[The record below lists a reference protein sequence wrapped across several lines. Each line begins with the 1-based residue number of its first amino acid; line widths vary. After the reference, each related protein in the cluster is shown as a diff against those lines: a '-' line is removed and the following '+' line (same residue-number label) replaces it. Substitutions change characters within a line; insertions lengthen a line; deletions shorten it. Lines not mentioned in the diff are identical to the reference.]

1 MNFVGIIAEYDPFHS
16 GHALQLRMLRQ
27 RGASTIAVCM
37 STGVV
42 QRGGVP
48 ILPEAVRVRAAL
60 AAGADLVVALPA
72 PYANASAEQFAA
84 AGVHLLAA
92 LGCDTL
98 AFGAETPEPA
108 PLQAAA
114 AALCSAAFP
123 AALRSQL
130 ERGLPFA
137 AARAAAAETLC
148 PGAADLLQTPN
159 NILGIEYCKAILRQ
173 GGGRPGAAPPPPA
186 ATVPPTEPREVLPR
200 LQEQYEKNPD
210 LAGWLT
216 IPGTRIDYPVMY
228 SPDEPE
234 RYLHANF
241 DIDYSFAGLPFLDA
255 ACDTESGNRII
266 YAHNMLDG
274 SMFRTLLKYQ
284 QKDFWQ
290 RNPVISFNTLYEEQE
305 YEIVAAFYDKVYKK
319 SDTNFKFYQF
329 YDTSDQS
336 SFDEAMAYYREHALY
351 DTGVTAQ
358 CGDLF
363 LTLVTCAYQTENG
376 RFVVVARKK

>member
-1 MNFVGIIAEYDPFHS
+1 MTNQNKGKY
-16 GHALQLRMLRQ
+16 
-27 RGASTIAVCM
+27 
-37 STGVV
+37 
-42 QRGGVP
+42 
-48 ILPEAVRVRAAL
+48 LPRDRKGRKNSPVSRLLV
-60 AAGADLVVALPA
+60 VVALV
-72 PYANASAEQFAA
+72 SALIF
-84 AGVHLLAA
+84 GV
-92 LGCDTL
+92 TV
-98 AFGAETPEPA
+98 F
-108 PLQAAA
+108 
-114 AALCSAAFP
+114 S
-123 AALRSQL
+123 ALRNRIAL
-130 ERGLPFA
+130 KRM
-137 AARAAAAETLC
+137 AAET
-148 PGAADLLQTPN
+148 ARETTP
-159 NILGIEYCKAILRQ
+159 ISTS
-173 GGGRPGAAPPPPA
+173 APAETTVPTQATVPPTTA
-186 ATVPPTEPREVLPR
+186 ATTPPTEPREILPR
-200 LQEQYEKNPD
+200 FLELYQKNPD

-241 DIDYSFAGLPFLDA
+241 DAAYSFAGLPFLDA
-255 ACDTESGNRII
+255 ACDPESGNRII

-305 YEIVAAFYDKVYKK
+305 YEVVAAFYDKVYKK
-319 SDTNFKFYQF
+319 TDTNFKFYQF

-336 SFDEAMAYYREHALY
+336 RFDEAMAYYREHALY

>member
-1 MNFVGIIAEYDPFHS
+1 MTNQNNGKYLPRNRKGRKNSPVS
-16 GHALQLRMLRQ
+16 R
-27 RGASTIAVCM
+27 
-37 STGVV
+37 
-42 QRGGVP
+42 
-48 ILPEAVRVRAAL
+48 IL
-60 AAGADLVVALPA
+60 LVVALV
-72 PYANASAEQFAA
+72 SALIF
-84 AGVHLLAA
+84 GV
-92 LGCDTL
+92 TV
-98 AFGAETPEPA
+98 F
-108 PLQAAA
+108 
-114 AALCSAAFP
+114 S
-123 AALRSQL
+123 ALRNQIAL
-130 ERGLPFA
+130 KRM
-137 AARAAAAETLC
+137 AAET
-148 PGAADLLQTPN
+148 ARETTP
-159 NILGIEYCKAILRQ
+159 ISTS
-173 GGGRPGAAPPPPA
+173 APAETTVPTQ

-241 DIDYSFAGLPFLDA
+241 EVSYSFAGLPFIDA
-255 ACDTESGNRII
+255 ACDPESGNRII

-305 YEIVAAFYDKVYKK
+305 YEVVAAFYDKVYKK
-319 SDTNFKFYQF
+319 TDTNFKFYQF

-336 SFDEAMAYYREHALY
+336 RFDEAMAYYREHALY

>member
-1 MNFVGIIAEYDPFHS
+1 MTNQNNGKYLPRDRKGRKNSPVS
-16 GHALQLRMLRQ
+16 R
-27 RGASTIAVCM
+27 
-37 STGVV
+37 
-42 QRGGVP
+42 
-48 ILPEAVRVRAAL
+48 IL
-60 AAGADLVVALPA
+60 LVVALV
-72 PYANASAEQFAA
+72 SALIF
-84 AGVHLLAA
+84 GV
-92 LGCDTL
+92 TV
-98 AFGAETPEPA
+98 FI
-108 PLQAAA
+108 
-114 AALCSAAFP
+114 
-123 AALRSQL
+123 ALRNQIAL
-130 ERGLPFA
+130 KRM
-137 AARAAAAETLC
+137 AAET
-148 PGAADLLQTPN
+148 ARETTP
-159 NILGIEYCKAILRQ
+159 ISTS
-173 GGGRPGAAPPPPA
+173 APAETTGPTQVTVPPTTA

-241 DIDYSFAGLPFLDA
+241 EVSYSFAGLPFIDA
-255 ACDTESGNRII
+255 ACDPESGNRII

-290 RNPVISFNTLYEEQE
+290 RNPVISFSTLYEEQE
-305 YEIVAAFYDKVYKK
+305 YEVVAAFYDKVYKK

>member
-1 MNFVGIIAEYDPFHS
+1 MTNQNNGKYLPQGRKRRKNSPVS
-16 GHALQLRMLRQ
+16 R
-27 RGASTIAVCM
+27 
-37 STGVV
+37 
-42 QRGGVP
+42 
-48 ILPEAVRVRAAL
+48 IL
-60 AAGADLVVALPA
+60 LVVALV
-72 PYANASAEQFAA
+72 SALIFA
-84 AGVHLLAA
+84 GTV
-92 LGCDTL
+92 
-98 AFGAETPEPA
+98 FI
-108 PLQAAA
+108 
-114 AALCSAAFP
+114 
-123 AALRSQL
+123 ALRNQIAL
-130 ERGLPFA
+130 KRM
-137 AARAAAAETLC
+137 AAETARETTLIS
-148 PGAADLLQTPN
+148 TS
-159 NILGIEYCKAILRQ
+159 
-173 GGGRPGAAPPPPA
+173 APAETTVPTQVTVPPTTA

-241 DIDYSFAGLPFLDA
+241 EVSYSFAGLPFIDA
-255 ACDTESGNRII
+255 ACDPESGNRII

-305 YEIVAAFYDKVYKK
+305 YEVVAAFYDKVYKK

>member
-1 MNFVGIIAEYDPFHS
+1 MTNQNNGKYLPRRPENQKGRKNSPVS
-16 GHALQLRMLRQ
+16 R
-27 RGASTIAVCM
+27 
-37 STGVV
+37 
-42 QRGGVP
+42 
-48 ILPEAVRVRAAL
+48 IL
-60 AAGADLVVALPA
+60 LVVALVSA
-72 PYANASAEQFAA
+72 LIFGVTVFSALRNRIALKRMSAETARETTPISISA
-84 AGVHLLAA
+84 P
-92 LGCDTL
+92 
-98 AFGAETPEPA
+98 AETTVPT
-108 PLQAAA
+108 QA
-114 AALCSAAFP
+114 
-123 AALRSQL
+123 
-130 ERGLPFA
+130 
-137 AARAAAAETLC
+137 TV
-148 PGAADLLQTPN
+148 
-159 NILGIEYCKAILRQ
+159 
-173 GGGRPGAAPPPPA
+173 PPTTA

-241 DIDYSFAGLPFLDA
+241 EVSYSFAGLPFIDA
-255 ACDTESGNRII
+255 ACDPESGNRII
-266 YAHNMLDG
+266 YAHNMLDS

-290 RNPVISFNTLYEEQE
+290 RNPVISFSTLYEEQE
-305 YEIVAAFYDKVYKK
+305 YEVVAAFYDKVYKK

-376 RFVVVARKK
+376 RFVVVAQKK

>member
-1 MNFVGIIAEYDPFHS
+1 MTNQNNGKYLPRDRKGRKNSPVS
-16 GHALQLRMLRQ
+16 R
-27 RGASTIAVCM
+27 
-37 STGVV
+37 
-42 QRGGVP
+42 
-48 ILPEAVRVRAAL
+48 IL
-60 AAGADLVVALPA
+60 LVVALV
-72 PYANASAEQFAA
+72 SALIF
-84 AGVHLLAA
+84 GV
-92 LGCDTL
+92 TV
-98 AFGAETPEPA
+98 FI
-108 PLQAAA
+108 
-114 AALCSAAFP
+114 
-123 AALRSQL
+123 ALRNQIAL
-130 ERGLPFA
+130 KRM
-137 AARAAAAETLC
+137 AAETARETT
-148 PGAADLLQTPN
+148 PISTSAPAETTVPTQATVPPTTAA
-159 NILGIEYCKAILRQ
+159 
-173 GGGRPGAAPPPPA
+173 
-186 ATVPPTEPREVLPR
+186 VPPTEPREVLPR

-241 DIDYSFAGLPFLDA
+241 EVSYSFAGLPFIDA
-255 ACDTESGNRII
+255 ACDPESGNRII

-290 RNPVISFNTLYEEQE
+290 RNPVISFSTLYEEQE
-305 YEIVAAFYDKVYKK
+305 YEVVAAFYDKVYKK

-376 RFVVVARKK
+376 RFVVVAQKK

>member
-1 MNFVGIIAEYDPFHS
+1 MTNQNNGKYLPRDRKGRKNSPVS
-16 GHALQLRMLRQ
+16 R
-27 RGASTIAVCM
+27 
-37 STGVV
+37 
-42 QRGGVP
+42 
-48 ILPEAVRVRAAL
+48 IL
-60 AAGADLVVALPA
+60 LVVALV
-72 PYANASAEQFAA
+72 SALIF
-84 AGVHLLAA
+84 GV
-92 LGCDTL
+92 TV
-98 AFGAETPEPA
+98 FI
-108 PLQAAA
+108 
-114 AALCSAAFP
+114 
-123 AALRSQL
+123 ALRNQIAL
-130 ERGLPFA
+130 KRM
-137 AARAAAAETLC
+137 AAET
-148 PGAADLLQTPN
+148 ARETTP
-159 NILGIEYCKAILRQ
+159 ISTS
-173 GGGRPGAAPPPPA
+173 APAVPPQVPVPPTTA

-241 DIDYSFAGLPFLDA
+241 EVSYSFAGLPFIDA
-255 ACDTESGNRII
+255 ACDPESGNRII

-290 RNPVISFNTLYEEQE
+290 RNPVISFSTLYEEQE
-305 YEIVAAFYDKVYKK
+305 YEVVAAFYDKVYKK

>member
-1 MNFVGIIAEYDPFHS
+1 MTNQNNGKYLPRNRKGRKNSPVS
-16 GHALQLRMLRQ
+16 R
-27 RGASTIAVCM
+27 
-37 STGVV
+37 
-42 QRGGVP
+42 
-48 ILPEAVRVRAAL
+48 IL
-60 AAGADLVVALPA
+60 LVVALV
-72 PYANASAEQFAA
+72 SALIF
-84 AGVHLLAA
+84 GV
-92 LGCDTL
+92 TV
-98 AFGAETPEPA
+98 F
-108 PLQAAA
+108 
-114 AALCSAAFP
+114 S
-123 AALRSQL
+123 ALRNQIAL
-130 ERGLPFA
+130 KRM
-137 AARAAAAETLC
+137 AAET
-148 PGAADLLQTPN
+148 ARETTP
-159 NILGIEYCKAILRQ
+159 ISTS
-173 GGGRPGAAPPPPA
+173 APAETTVPTQAPVPPTTA

-241 DIDYSFAGLPFLDA
+241 EVSYSFAGLPFIDA
-255 ACDTESGNRII
+255 ACDPESGNRII

-305 YEIVAAFYDKVYKK
+305 YEVVAAFYDKVYKK
-319 SDTNFKFYQF
+319 TDTNFKFYQF

-336 SFDEAMAYYREHALY
+336 RFDEAMAYYREHALY

>member
-1 MNFVGIIAEYDPFHS
+1 MTNQNKGKYLPRDRKGRKNSPVS
-16 GHALQLRMLRQ
+16 R
-27 RGASTIAVCM
+27 
-37 STGVV
+37 
-42 QRGGVP
+42 
-48 ILPEAVRVRAAL
+48 IL
-60 AAGADLVVALPA
+60 LVVALV
-72 PYANASAEQFAA
+72 SALIFA
-84 AGVHLLAA
+84 GTV
-92 LGCDTL
+92 
-98 AFGAETPEPA
+98 FI
-108 PLQAAA
+108 
-114 AALCSAAFP
+114 
-123 AALRSQL
+123 ALRNRIAL
-130 ERGLPFA
+130 KRM
-137 AARAAAAETLC
+137 AAET
-148 PGAADLLQTPN
+148 ARETTP
-159 NILGIEYCKAILRQ
+159 ISTS
-173 GGGRPGAAPPPPA
+173 APAETTVPTQATVPPTTA

-241 DIDYSFAGLPFLDA
+241 EVSYSFAGLPFIDA
-255 ACDTESGNRII
+255 ACDPESGNRII

-290 RNPVISFNTLYEEQE
+290 RNPVISFSTLYEEQE
-305 YEIVAAFYDKVYKK
+305 YEVVAAFYDKVYKK

-336 SFDEAMAYYREHALY
+336 SFDEAMVYYREHALY

>member
-1 MNFVGIIAEYDPFHS
+1 MTNQNNGKYLP
-16 GHALQLRMLRQ
+16 
-27 RGASTIAVCM
+27 RGRKRRKNSPV
-37 STGVV
+37 S
-42 QRGGVP
+42 R
-48 ILPEAVRVRAAL
+48 IL
-60 AAGADLVVALPA
+60 LVVALV
-72 PYANASAEQFAA
+72 SALIFA
-84 AGVHLLAA
+84 GTV
-92 LGCDTL
+92 
-98 AFGAETPEPA
+98 FI
-108 PLQAAA
+108 
-114 AALCSAAFP
+114 
-123 AALRSQL
+123 ALRNRIAL
-130 ERGLPFA
+130 KRM
-137 AARAAAAETLC
+137 AAET
-148 PGAADLLQTPN
+148 ARETTP
-159 NILGIEYCKAILRQ
+159 ISTS
-173 GGGRPGAAPPPPA
+173 APAETTVPTQATVPPTTA

-200 LQEQYEKNPD
+200 LQEQYKKNPD

-241 DIDYSFAGLPFLDA
+241 EVSYSFAGLPFIDA
-255 ACDTESGNRII
+255 ACDPESGNRII

-305 YEIVAAFYDKVYKK
+305 YEVVAAFYDKVYKK

>member
-1 MNFVGIIAEYDPFHS
+1 MTNQNNGKYLPRRPENQKGRKNSPVS
-16 GHALQLRMLRQ
+16 R
-27 RGASTIAVCM
+27 
-37 STGVV
+37 
-42 QRGGVP
+42 
-48 ILPEAVRVRAAL
+48 IL
-60 AAGADLVVALPA
+60 LVVALV
-72 PYANASAEQFAA
+72 SALIFA
-84 AGVHLLAA
+84 GTV
-92 LGCDTL
+92 
-98 AFGAETPEPA
+98 FI
-108 PLQAAA
+108 
-114 AALCSAAFP
+114 
-123 AALRSQL
+123 ALRNQIAL
-130 ERGLPFA
+130 KRM
-137 AARAAAAETLC
+137 AAET
-148 PGAADLLQTPN
+148 ARETTP
-159 NILGIEYCKAILRQ
+159 ISTS
-173 GGGRPGAAPPPPA
+173 APAETTVPTQVTVPPTTA

-241 DIDYSFAGLPFLDA
+241 EVSYSFAGLPFIDA
-255 ACDTESGNRII
+255 ACDPESGNRII

-290 RNPVISFNTLYEEQE
+290 RNPVISFSTLYEEQE
-305 YEIVAAFYDKVYKK
+305 YEVVAAFYDKVYKK

>member
-1 MNFVGIIAEYDPFHS
+1 MTNQNNGKYLPRDRKGRKNSPVS
-16 GHALQLRMLRQ
+16 R
-27 RGASTIAVCM
+27 
-37 STGVV
+37 
-42 QRGGVP
+42 
-48 ILPEAVRVRAAL
+48 IL
-60 AAGADLVVALPA
+60 LVVALV
-72 PYANASAEQFAA
+72 SALIF
-84 AGVHLLAA
+84 GV
-92 LGCDTL
+92 TV
-98 AFGAETPEPA
+98 FI
-108 PLQAAA
+108 
-114 AALCSAAFP
+114 
-123 AALRSQL
+123 ALRNQIAL
-130 ERGLPFA
+130 KRM
-137 AARAAAAETLC
+137 AAETARETT
-148 PGAADLLQTPN
+148 PISTSAPAETTVPTQATVPPTTAA
-159 NILGIEYCKAILRQ
+159 
-173 GGGRPGAAPPPPA
+173 
-186 ATVPPTEPREVLPR
+186 VPPTEPREVLPR

-241 DIDYSFAGLPFLDA
+241 EVSYSFAGLPFIDA
-255 ACDTESGNRII
+255 ACDPESGNRII

-305 YEIVAAFYDKVYKK
+305 YEVVAAFYDKVYKK

>member
-1 MNFVGIIAEYDPFHS
+1 MTNQNNGKYLPRNRKGRKNSPVS
-16 GHALQLRMLRQ
+16 R
-27 RGASTIAVCM
+27 
-37 STGVV
+37 
-42 QRGGVP
+42 
-48 ILPEAVRVRAAL
+48 IL
-60 AAGADLVVALPA
+60 LVVALV
-72 PYANASAEQFAA
+72 SALIF
-84 AGVHLLAA
+84 GV
-92 LGCDTL
+92 TV
-98 AFGAETPEPA
+98 F
-108 PLQAAA
+108 
-114 AALCSAAFP
+114 S
-123 AALRSQL
+123 ALRNRIAL
-130 ERGLPFA
+130 KRM
-137 AARAAAAETLC
+137 AAET
-148 PGAADLLQTPN
+148 AHETTQASTS
-159 NILGIEYCKAILRQ
+159 
-173 GGGRPGAAPPPPA
+173 APAETTVPTQATVPPTTA
-186 ATVPPTEPREVLPR
+186 ATTPPTEPREILPR
-200 LQEQYEKNPD
+200 FLELYQKNPD

-241 DIDYSFAGLPFLDA
+241 DAAYSFAGLPFLDA

-290 RNPVISFNTLYEEQE
+290 RNPVISFSTLYEEQE
-305 YEIVAAFYDKVYKK
+305 YEVVAAFYDKVYKK

-336 SFDEAMAYYREHALY
+336 RFDEAMAYYREHALY

>member
-1 MNFVGIIAEYDPFHS
+1 MTNQNNGKYLP
-16 GHALQLRMLRQ
+16 
-27 RGASTIAVCM
+27 RGRKGRKNSPV
-37 STGVV
+37 S
-42 QRGGVP
+42 R
-48 ILPEAVRVRAAL
+48 LL
-60 AAGADLVVALPA
+60 LVVALV
-72 PYANASAEQFAA
+72 SALIFA
-84 AGVHLLAA
+84 GTV
-92 LGCDTL
+92 
-98 AFGAETPEPA
+98 FI
-108 PLQAAA
+108 
-114 AALCSAAFP
+114 
-123 AALRSQL
+123 ALRNQISL
-130 ERGLPFA
+130 KRM
-137 AARAAAAETLC
+137 AAETAHETTQLSTSA
-148 PGAADLLQTPN
+148 PAESTVSTQTMPTV
-159 NILGIEYCKAILRQ
+159 
-173 GGGRPGAAPPPPA
+173 PPTTA
-186 ATVPPTEPREVLPR
+186 ATTVPTEPREILPR
-200 LQEQYEKNPD
+200 FLELYQKNPD

-241 DIDYSFAGLPFLDA
+241 DAAYSFAGLPFLDA

-290 RNPVISFNTLYEEQE
+290 RNPVISFSTLYEEQE
-305 YEIVAAFYDKVYKK
+305 YEVVAAFYDKVYKK

-336 SFDEAMAYYREHALY
+336 RFDEAMAYYREHALY

-358 CGDLF
+358 CGDELI
-363 LTLVTCAYQTENG
+363 TLVTCAYQTENG

>member
-1 MNFVGIIAEYDPFHS
+1 MTNQNNGKYLPRRPENQKGRKNSPVS
-16 GHALQLRMLRQ
+16 R
-27 RGASTIAVCM
+27 
-37 STGVV
+37 
-42 QRGGVP
+42 
-48 ILPEAVRVRAAL
+48 IL
-60 AAGADLVVALPA
+60 LVVALV
-72 PYANASAEQFAA
+72 SALIFA
-84 AGVHLLAA
+84 GTV
-92 LGCDTL
+92 
-98 AFGAETPEPA
+98 FI
-108 PLQAAA
+108 
-114 AALCSAAFP
+114 
-123 AALRSQL
+123 ALRNQIAL
-130 ERGLPFA
+130 KRM
-137 AARAAAAETLC
+137 AAET
-148 PGAADLLQTPN
+148 ARETTP
-159 NILGIEYCKAILRQ
+159 ISTS
-173 GGGRPGAAPPPPA
+173 APAETTVPTQATVPPTTA

-241 DIDYSFAGLPFLDA
+241 EVSYSFAGLPFIDA
-255 ACDTESGNRII
+255 ACDPESGNRII

-274 SMFRTLLKYQ
+274 SIFRTLLKYQ

-290 RNPVISFNTLYEEQE
+290 RNPVISFSTLYEEQE
-305 YEIVAAFYDKVYKK
+305 YEVVAAFYDKVYKK

>member
-1 MNFVGIIAEYDPFHS
+1 MTNQNKGKY
-16 GHALQLRMLRQ
+16 
-27 RGASTIAVCM
+27 
-37 STGVV
+37 
-42 QRGGVP
+42 
-48 ILPEAVRVRAAL
+48 LPRDRKGRKNSPVSRLLV
-60 AAGADLVVALPA
+60 VVALV
-72 PYANASAEQFAA
+72 SALIF
-84 AGVHLLAA
+84 GV
-92 LGCDTL
+92 TV
-98 AFGAETPEPA
+98 F
-108 PLQAAA
+108 
-114 AALCSAAFP
+114 S
-123 AALRSQL
+123 ALRNRIAL
-130 ERGLPFA
+130 KRM
-137 AARAAAAETLC
+137 AAET
-148 PGAADLLQTPN
+148 ARETTP
-159 NILGIEYCKAILRQ
+159 ISTS
-173 GGGRPGAAPPPPA
+173 APAETTVPTQATVPPTTA
-186 ATVPPTEPREVLPR
+186 ATTPPTEPREILPR
-200 LQEQYEKNPD
+200 FLELYQKNPD

-241 DIDYSFAGLPFLDA
+241 EVSYSFAGLPFIDA
-255 ACDTESGNRII
+255 ACDPESGNRII

-305 YEIVAAFYDKVYKK
+305 YEVVAAFYDKVYKK
-319 SDTNFKFYQF
+319 TDTNFKFYQF

-336 SFDEAMAYYREHALY
+336 RFDEAMAYYREHALY

>member
-1 MNFVGIIAEYDPFHS
+1 MTNQNNGKY
-16 GHALQLRMLRQ
+16 
-27 RGASTIAVCM
+27 
-37 STGVV
+37 
-42 QRGGVP
+42 
-48 ILPEAVRVRAAL
+48 LPRRPENQKGRKNSPVSRL
-60 AAGADLVVALPA
+60 LLVVALV
-72 PYANASAEQFAA
+72 SALIFA
-84 AGVHLLAA
+84 GTV
-92 LGCDTL
+92 
-98 AFGAETPEPA
+98 FI
-108 PLQAAA
+108 
-114 AALCSAAFP
+114 
-123 AALRSQL
+123 ALRNQIAL
-130 ERGLPFA
+130 KRM
-137 AARAAAAETLC
+137 AAET
-148 PGAADLLQTPN
+148 ARETTP
-159 NILGIEYCKAILRQ
+159 ISTS
-173 GGGRPGAAPPPPA
+173 APAETTVPTQVTVPPTTA
-186 ATVPPTEPREVLPR
+186 ATTPPTEPREILPR
-200 LQEQYEKNPD
+200 FLELYQKNSD

-241 DIDYSFAGLPFLDA
+241 DAAYSFAGLPFLDA
-255 ACDTESGNRII
+255 ACDTESGNRIV

-305 YEIVAAFYDKVYKK
+305 YEVVAAFYDKVYKK

>member
-1 MNFVGIIAEYDPFHS
+1 MTNQNNGKYLP
-16 GHALQLRMLRQ
+16 
-27 RGASTIAVCM
+27 RGRKRRKNSPV
-37 STGVV
+37 S
-42 QRGGVP
+42 R
-48 ILPEAVRVRAAL
+48 IL
-60 AAGADLVVALPA
+60 LVVALV
-72 PYANASAEQFAA
+72 SALIFA
-84 AGVHLLAA
+84 GTV
-92 LGCDTL
+92 
-98 AFGAETPEPA
+98 FI
-108 PLQAAA
+108 
-114 AALCSAAFP
+114 
-123 AALRSQL
+123 ALRNRIAL
-130 ERGLPFA
+130 KRM
-137 AARAAAAETLC
+137 AAET
-148 PGAADLLQTPN
+148 ARETTP
-159 NILGIEYCKAILRQ
+159 ISTS
-173 GGGRPGAAPPPPA
+173 APAETTVPTQATVPPTTA
-186 ATVPPTEPREVLPR
+186 ATTPPTEPREILPR
-200 LQEQYEKNPD
+200 FLELYQKNPD

-241 DIDYSFAGLPFLDA
+241 DAAYSFAGLPFLDA

-266 YAHNMLDG
+266 YAHNLLDG

-305 YEIVAAFYDKVYKK
+305 YEVVAAFYDKVYKK

>member
-1 MNFVGIIAEYDPFHS
+1 MTNQNNGKYLPRDRKGRKNSPVS
-16 GHALQLRMLRQ
+16 R
-27 RGASTIAVCM
+27 
-37 STGVV
+37 
-42 QRGGVP
+42 
-48 ILPEAVRVRAAL
+48 IL
-60 AAGADLVVALPA
+60 LVVALVSA
-72 PYANASAEQFAA
+72 LIFGVTVFSALRNRIALKRMSAETARETTPISTSA
-84 AGVHLLAA
+84 P
-92 LGCDTL
+92 
-98 AFGAETPEPA
+98 AETTVPT
-108 PLQAAA
+108 QA
-114 AALCSAAFP
+114 
-123 AALRSQL
+123 
-130 ERGLPFA
+130 
-137 AARAAAAETLC
+137 TV
-148 PGAADLLQTPN
+148 
-159 NILGIEYCKAILRQ
+159 
-173 GGGRPGAAPPPPA
+173 PPTTA

-241 DIDYSFAGLPFLDA
+241 EVSYSFAGLPFIDA
-255 ACDTESGNRII
+255 ACDPESGNRII

-290 RNPVISFNTLYEEQE
+290 RNPVIFFNTLYEEQE
-305 YEIVAAFYDKVYKK
+305 YEVVAAFYDKVYKK

-336 SFDEAMAYYREHALY
+336 SFDEAIAYYREHALY

>member
-1 MNFVGIIAEYDPFHS
+1 MTNQNNGKYLPQGRKRRKNSPVS
-16 GHALQLRMLRQ
+16 R
-27 RGASTIAVCM
+27 
-37 STGVV
+37 
-42 QRGGVP
+42 
-48 ILPEAVRVRAAL
+48 IL
-60 AAGADLVVALPA
+60 LVVALV
-72 PYANASAEQFAA
+72 SALIF
-84 AGVHLLAA
+84 GV
-92 LGCDTL
+92 TV
-98 AFGAETPEPA
+98 F
-108 PLQAAA
+108 
-114 AALCSAAFP
+114 S
-123 AALRSQL
+123 ALRNRIAL
-130 ERGLPFA
+130 KRM
-137 AARAAAAETLC
+137 AAETARETT
-148 PGAADLLQTPN
+148 PISTSAPAETTVPTQATVPPTTAA
-159 NILGIEYCKAILRQ
+159 A
-173 GGGRPGAAPPPPA
+173 
-186 ATVPPTEPREVLPR
+186 VPPTEPREVLPR

-241 DIDYSFAGLPFLDA
+241 EVSYSFAGLPFIDA
-255 ACDTESGNRII
+255 ACDPESGNRII

-290 RNPVISFNTLYEEQE
+290 RNPVIFFSTLYEEQE
-305 YEIVAAFYDKVYKK
+305 YEVVAAFYDKVYKK

>member
-1 MNFVGIIAEYDPFHS
+1 MTNQNNGKYLPRDRKGRKNSPVS
-16 GHALQLRMLRQ
+16 R
-27 RGASTIAVCM
+27 
-37 STGVV
+37 
-42 QRGGVP
+42 
-48 ILPEAVRVRAAL
+48 IL
-60 AAGADLVVALPA
+60 LVVALV
-72 PYANASAEQFAA
+72 SALIF
-84 AGVHLLAA
+84 GV
-92 LGCDTL
+92 TV
-98 AFGAETPEPA
+98 FI
-108 PLQAAA
+108 
-114 AALCSAAFP
+114 
-123 AALRSQL
+123 ALRNQIAL
-130 ERGLPFA
+130 KRM
-137 AARAAAAETLC
+137 AAET
-148 PGAADLLQTPN
+148 ARETTP
-159 NILGIEYCKAILRQ
+159 ISTS
-173 GGGRPGAAPPPPA
+173 APAETTVPTQATVPPTTA

-241 DIDYSFAGLPFLDA
+241 EVSYSFAGLPFIDA
-255 ACDTESGNRII
+255 ACDPESGNRII

-305 YEIVAAFYDKVYKK
+305 YEVVAAFYDKVYKK
-319 SDTNFKFYQF
+319 TDTNFKFYQF

-336 SFDEAMAYYREHALY
+336 RFDEAMAYYREHALY

>member
-1 MNFVGIIAEYDPFHS
+1 MTNQNNGKYLP
-16 GHALQLRMLRQ
+16 
-27 RGASTIAVCM
+27 RGRKRRKNSPV
-37 STGVV
+37 S
-42 QRGGVP
+42 R
-48 ILPEAVRVRAAL
+48 LL
-60 AAGADLVVALPA
+60 LVVALV
-72 PYANASAEQFAA
+72 SALIFA
-84 AGVHLLAA
+84 GTV
-92 LGCDTL
+92 
-98 AFGAETPEPA
+98 FI
-108 PLQAAA
+108 
-114 AALCSAAFP
+114 
-123 AALRSQL
+123 ALRNQIAL
-130 ERGLPFA
+130 KRM
-137 AARAAAAETLC
+137 AAET
-148 PGAADLLQTPN
+148 ARETTP
-159 NILGIEYCKAILRQ
+159 ISTSARAETTVPTQATV
-173 GGGRPGAAPPPPA
+173 PPTTA

-241 DIDYSFAGLPFLDA
+241 EVSYSFAGLPFIDA
-255 ACDTESGNRII
+255 ACDPESGNRII

-305 YEIVAAFYDKVYKK
+305 YEVVAAFYDKVYKK

>member
-1 MNFVGIIAEYDPFHS
+1 MTNQNNGKYLPRDRKGRKNSPVS
-16 GHALQLRMLRQ
+16 R
-27 RGASTIAVCM
+27 
-37 STGVV
+37 
-42 QRGGVP
+42 
-48 ILPEAVRVRAAL
+48 IL
-60 AAGADLVVALPA
+60 LVVALV
-72 PYANASAEQFAA
+72 SALIFA
-84 AGVHLLAA
+84 GTV
-92 LGCDTL
+92 
-98 AFGAETPEPA
+98 FI
-108 PLQAAA
+108 
-114 AALCSAAFP
+114 
-123 AALRSQL
+123 ALRNQIAL
-130 ERGLPFA
+130 KRM
-137 AARAAAAETLC
+137 AAETARETT
-148 PGAADLLQTPN
+148 PISTSSPADTTVPTQATVP
-159 NILGIEYCKAILRQ
+159 ATT
-173 GGGRPGAAPPPPA
+173 A

-241 DIDYSFAGLPFLDA
+241 EVSYSFAGLPFIDA
-255 ACDTESGNRII
+255 ACDPESGNRII

-305 YEIVAAFYDKVYKK
+305 YEVVAAFYDKVYKK

>member
-1 MNFVGIIAEYDPFHS
+1 MTNQNNGKYLPRNRKGRKNSPVS
-16 GHALQLRMLRQ
+16 R
-27 RGASTIAVCM
+27 
-37 STGVV
+37 
-42 QRGGVP
+42 
-48 ILPEAVRVRAAL
+48 IL
-60 AAGADLVVALPA
+60 LVVALV
-72 PYANASAEQFAA
+72 SALIF
-84 AGVHLLAA
+84 GV
-92 LGCDTL
+92 TV
-98 AFGAETPEPA
+98 F
-108 PLQAAA
+108 
-114 AALCSAAFP
+114 S
-123 AALRSQL
+123 ALRNQIAL
-130 ERGLPFA
+130 KRM
-137 AARAAAAETLC
+137 AAETARETT
-148 PGAADLLQTPN
+148 PISTSAPAETTVPTQATVPPTTAA
-159 NILGIEYCKAILRQ
+159 
-173 GGGRPGAAPPPPA
+173 
-186 ATVPPTEPREVLPR
+186 VPPTEPREVLPR

-241 DIDYSFAGLPFLDA
+241 EVSYSFAGLPFIDA
-255 ACDTESGNRII
+255 ACDPESGNRII

-305 YEIVAAFYDKVYKK
+305 YEVVAAFYDKVYKK
-319 SDTNFKFYQF
+319 TDTNFKFYQF

-336 SFDEAMAYYREHALY
+336 RFDEAMAYYREHALY

>member
-1 MNFVGIIAEYDPFHS
+1 MTNQNNGKYLPQGRKRRKNSPVS
-16 GHALQLRMLRQ
+16 R
-27 RGASTIAVCM
+27 
-37 STGVV
+37 
-42 QRGGVP
+42 
-48 ILPEAVRVRAAL
+48 IL
-60 AAGADLVVALPA
+60 LVVALV
-72 PYANASAEQFAA
+72 SALIF
-84 AGVHLLAA
+84 GV
-92 LGCDTL
+92 TV
-98 AFGAETPEPA
+98 F
-108 PLQAAA
+108 
-114 AALCSAAFP
+114 S
-123 AALRSQL
+123 ALRNRIAL
-130 ERGLPFA
+130 KRM
-137 AARAAAAETLC
+137 AAET
-148 PGAADLLQTPN
+148 ARETTP
-159 NILGIEYCKAILRQ
+159 ISTS
-173 GGGRPGAAPPPPA
+173 APAETTVPTQATVPPTTA

-241 DIDYSFAGLPFLDA
+241 DAAYSFAGLPFLDA
-255 ACDTESGNRII
+255 ACDTESGNRIV

-290 RNPVISFNTLYEEQE
+290 RNPVISFSTLYEEQE
-305 YEIVAAFYDKVYKK
+305 YEVVAAFYDKVYKK

>member
-1 MNFVGIIAEYDPFHS
+1 MTNQNNGKYLPQGRKRRKNSPVS
-16 GHALQLRMLRQ
+16 R
-27 RGASTIAVCM
+27 
-37 STGVV
+37 
-42 QRGGVP
+42 
-48 ILPEAVRVRAAL
+48 IL
-60 AAGADLVVALPA
+60 LVVALV
-72 PYANASAEQFAA
+72 SALIF
-84 AGVHLLAA
+84 GV
-92 LGCDTL
+92 TV
-98 AFGAETPEPA
+98 F
-108 PLQAAA
+108 
-114 AALCSAAFP
+114 S
-123 AALRSQL
+123 ALRNRIAL
-130 ERGLPFA
+130 KRM
-137 AARAAAAETLC
+137 AAET
-148 PGAADLLQTPN
+148 ARETTP
-159 NILGIEYCKAILRQ
+159 ISTS
-173 GGGRPGAAPPPPA
+173 APAETTVPTQATVPPTTA
-186 ATVPPTEPREVLPR
+186 ATTPPTEPREILPR
-200 LQEQYEKNPD
+200 FLELYQKNSD

-241 DIDYSFAGLPFLDA
+241 EVSYSFAGLPFIDA
-255 ACDTESGNRII
+255 ACDPESGNRII

-305 YEIVAAFYDKVYKK
+305 YEVVAAFYDKVYKK

>member
-1 MNFVGIIAEYDPFHS
+1 MTNQNNGKYLPRRPENQKGRKNSPVS
-16 GHALQLRMLRQ
+16 R
-27 RGASTIAVCM
+27 
-37 STGVV
+37 
-42 QRGGVP
+42 
-48 ILPEAVRVRAAL
+48 IL
-60 AAGADLVVALPA
+60 LVVALV
-72 PYANASAEQFAA
+72 SALIFA
-84 AGVHLLAA
+84 GTV
-92 LGCDTL
+92 
-98 AFGAETPEPA
+98 FI
-108 PLQAAA
+108 
-114 AALCSAAFP
+114 
-123 AALRSQL
+123 ALRNQIAL
-130 ERGLPFA
+130 KRM
-137 AARAAAAETLC
+137 AAET
-148 PGAADLLQTPN
+148 ARETTP
-159 NILGIEYCKAILRQ
+159 ISTS
-173 GGGRPGAAPPPPA
+173 APAETTVPTQATVPPTTA

-241 DIDYSFAGLPFLDA
+241 EVSYSFAGLPFIDA
-255 ACDTESGNRII
+255 ACDPESGNRII

-305 YEIVAAFYDKVYKK
+305 YEVVAAFYDKVYKK

>member
-1 MNFVGIIAEYDPFHS
+1 MTNQNNGKYLPRDRKGRKNSPVS
-16 GHALQLRMLRQ
+16 R
-27 RGASTIAVCM
+27 
-37 STGVV
+37 
-42 QRGGVP
+42 
-48 ILPEAVRVRAAL
+48 IL
-60 AAGADLVVALPA
+60 LVVALV
-72 PYANASAEQFAA
+72 SALIF
-84 AGVHLLAA
+84 GV
-92 LGCDTL
+92 TV
-98 AFGAETPEPA
+98 FI
-108 PLQAAA
+108 
-114 AALCSAAFP
+114 
-123 AALRSQL
+123 ALRNQIAL
-130 ERGLPFA
+130 KRM
-137 AARAAAAETLC
+137 AAET
-148 PGAADLLQTPN
+148 ARETTP
-159 NILGIEYCKAILRQ
+159 ISTS
-173 GGGRPGAAPPPPA
+173 APAETTVPTQATVPPTTA

-241 DIDYSFAGLPFLDA
+241 EVSYSFAGLPFIDA
-255 ACDTESGNRII
+255 ACDPESGNRII

-290 RNPVISFNTLYEEQE
+290 RNPVISFSTLYEEQE
-305 YEIVAAFYDKVYKK
+305 YEVVAAFYDKVYKK

-336 SFDEAMAYYREHALY
+336 RFDEAMAYYREHALY